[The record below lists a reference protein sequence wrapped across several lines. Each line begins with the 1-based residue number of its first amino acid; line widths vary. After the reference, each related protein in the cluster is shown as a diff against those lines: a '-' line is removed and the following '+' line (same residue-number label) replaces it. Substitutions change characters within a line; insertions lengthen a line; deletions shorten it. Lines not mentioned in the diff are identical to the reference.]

1 MQGEGGGALDF
12 SFIFKSVCDGV
23 RMYFIL
29 LCERGGERQ
38 PLKMLLIIAS
48 EYCLSK
54 TSAKKTDTQ
63 RKPTIRKMGSDDL
76 NNVNLEAS

>member
-1 MQGEGGGALDF
+1 
-12 SFIFKSVCDGV
+12 
-23 RMYFIL
+23 MYFIL
-29 LCERGGERQ
+29 LCERGKKRQ
-38 PLKMLLIIAS
+38 PLKMLLIIAA

>member
-1 MQGEGGGALDF
+1 
-12 SFIFKSVCDGV
+12 
-23 RMYFIL
+23 
-29 LCERGGERQ
+29 
-38 PLKMLLIIAS
+38 MLLIIAA

>member
-1 MQGEGGGALDF
+1 MQGEGGGHSTSVLSLSQFVMVSECILF
-12 SFIFKSVCDGV
+12 SYVSG
-23 RMYFIL
+23 
-29 LCERGGERQ
+29 GGERQ